1 MARMFSPSAESSL
14 DNIKDH
20 KENDGSGVLNEAQG
34 SLAAASRWRGLL
46 VPALQK
52 LHCQVHPTLTASA
65 EALDYVEALIL
76 RLLATLCAGKPHSTQ
91 EVEDRVART
100 FPKPLDHVATKDALQ
115 ALERWRASALSTTG
129 STLRRPRLPGAGT
142 PGGSAATG
150 HGLTLPVERLH
161 THVRE
166 LVGHKV
172 EMTVSLFVC
181 AVLEYIARDILK
193 LTGNYVKNIR
203 HSEVTLQ
210 DCRVAMCADPVLDE
224 LFCFT
229 GEEWADERPPEL
241 TELPEKNTYA
251 SHVTELLTEEREH
264 IKTLQL
270 ITKVFRHTLR
280 QLCQPSISGGDHQGV
295 SSGRGGYGQSQAQGQ
310 NNADLV
316 EDEPAEL
323 RAIFGN
329 IDEILEFSAALL
341 SSFEDVVEMTDEDQV
356 PALGSCFYDMA
367 ESYEFDVFEDYAE
380 HVASPQSALALQE
393 LLERPYVHAALQRSS
408 HGLWL
413 AARYV
418 MPRLLWA
425 PVFHCLTYFD
435 AIRAM
440 TVLAVNEEDRE
451 SLEQTDGLIGHLKA
465 QLTAAVA
472 NSPLK
477 RSSAASIEQGGLF
490 LRRRS
495 ALRHSAAHKLNE
507 LSRCVDGWSE
517 LQQREIAQTCQEF
530 VLEGPLHKLA
540 AGSNRRPTERY
551 AFLFDGLLLLCKP
564 ASAQSRSR
572 GQPDRESYKLKEKF
586 FIRKM
591 EVADRADT
599 DDVRHALEL
608 IGRPDGG
615 SGSAGSGQ
623 STIVLV
629 CKSAEDKLNWLA
641 SLVAVNTRSYLERS
655 LDSILSAEEK
665 QHPLR
670 LPDNYKF
677 SEPDLPANIV
687 FEEKSTGGVPLIKG
701 ATLYKLVERLTF
713 HMYADPS
720 FVRTFLTTFRSFCQP
735 RELLELLVERYN
747 IPDHPDH
754 ADEAESCSIEPQQM
768 AKRFRKEYQQPVQ
781 VRVLNVIRHWIEH
794 HYYDFERDRR
804 LLEELRD
811 FLERMRADARSGK
824 NMRKWIDSISKAVQR
839 KQEQQGT
846 AKELTFSHEPPPLE
860 WYLARPGE
868 TDRFD
873 LLTLHPV
880 EVARQLTL
888 LEFELYRA
896 VQPSELV
903 NAAWTKKDKQRTSPN
918 LLKIIHH
925 SSDFSFYLERLI
937 VECQN
942 LEERVAVVSRCIEM
956 MVVLQ
961 ELNNFT
967 GVFAVSSA
975 LQSAPVHRLE
985 HTQAAVRSTLR
996 KALDDVLDLQ
1006 SDHWR
1011 KYQERLRSI
1020 NPPCVPF
1027 LGMYLTNILH
1037 IEEGNPDMIVVADGA
1052 ELINFSKRRK
1062 VAEITGEIQ
1071 QYQNQPYNLTVEK
1084 NIRVFL
1090 EQLSPQQAYQSE
1102 KELNDYLYQC
1112 SLQIEPRGARYPLKA
1127 PRRWPELSLKSPG
1140 IKVATQRQ
1148 TTRPAVPAVLQSSA
1162 MTLSSSSSN
1171 SIVPSATAA
1180 TAASATATSA
1190 TSCAT
1195 GLGSVSNNASATNH
1209 NHMPLSTSTG
1219 GCAGVQAFSSTST
1232 SSATS
1237 PNPPQSPEDVS
1248 LLPPLTPTSPPSS
1261 AGDTIHVPVLVPMLD
1276 PPPPHHP
1283 LSHHHHHHPPPPPHP
1298 LPHHHQHHHH
1308 LSGLPGHPQQSHHY
1322 PASTH
1327 GGCNLSQQ
1335 QQQQQTQQQ
1344 QQSSMPHGPISSV
1357 PHAPQIIHQLSLS
1370 LSLQQQQQG
1379 SQSVAPPPVHKRQHS
1394 HPASLSGVFFPPSP
1408 SSPNAPG
1415 NSIAGAG
1422 SGAGTVSGSV
1432 SHASQRFAFPDAVG
1446 TSLPAGAVGVVPGGT
1461 LSTGATA
1468 SGAGIVAIVNP
1479 MPPPL
1484 PPRAR
1489 RDDSTSPALPPRG
1502 VGHESPPPLPPR
1514 KQQAPGSGV
1523 PPATPHTPAM
1533 PVSSGPHSQH
1543 SSPAANPGQ
1552 PAGSPPVLAGLEP
1565 AVTIPTAAVGTF
1577 VAPGVTVIAG
1587 GASASTTGTGA
1598 NALTAVVG
1606 SASSAG
1612 SQLRPEQTTP
1622 LLPPKTHKKPRPPPL
1637 IIHQS
1642 NAHPR

>member
-1 MARMFSPSAESSL
+1 MARMFSPSTESSL
-14 DNIKDH
+14 DLKDH
-20 KENDGSGVLNEAQG
+20 READGNGAPGEAQG
-34 SLAAASRWRGLL
+34 ALAAASRWRGLL

-65 EALDYVEALIL
+65 DALDYVEALIL
-76 RLLATLCAGKPHSTQ
+76 RLLATLCATRPHSVQ
-91 EVEDRVART
+91 DVEDRVART

-115 ALERWRASALSTTG
+115 ALDRWRASALATTG
-129 STLRRPRLPGAGT
+129 STLRRPRLAGGGAPGAS
-142 PGGSAATG
+142 SAAG

-161 THVRE
+161 AHVRE

-172 EMTVSLFVC
+172 DMAVSLFVC

-241 TELPEKNTYA
+241 TELPEKNSYA
-251 SHVTELLTEEREH
+251 SYVSELLTEEREH

-280 QLCQPSISGGDHQGV
+280 QLCQPTVIADQ
-295 SSGRGGYGQSQAQGQ
+295 RGGEKVSGD
-310 NNADLV
+310 ADPDAD
-316 EDEPAEL
+316 DEPKEL

-329 IDEILEFSAALL
+329 IEEVLEFSAALL

-367 ESYEFDVFEDYAE
+367 ESYEFDVFEEYAE
-380 HVASPQSALALQE
+380 HVASSQSAQALQD
-393 LLERPYVHAALQRSS
+393 LLDRPTVHAALQRSS
-408 HGLWL
+408 HGLYL

-440 TVLAVNEEDRE
+440 TLLAVSDEDRE
-451 SLEQTDGLIGHLKA
+451 SLEQTDGLIGHLKT
-465 QLTAAVA
+465 QLAAALA
-472 NSPLK
+472 NSPVK
-477 RSSAASIEQGGLF
+477 RTSAASIEQGGLF
-490 LRRRS
+490 IRRRS
-495 ALRHSAAHKLNE
+495 ALRHSAAHKLSE

-540 AGSNRRPTERY
+540 TGSNRRPTERY

-572 GQPDRESYKLKEKF
+572 AQPDRESYKLKEKF
-586 FIRKM
+586 FVRKM
-591 EVADRADT
+591 DVADRADT

-608 IGRPDGG
+608 IGRPAGG
-615 SGSAGSGQ
+615 SGSASGAQ
-623 STIVLV
+623 STTVLV
-629 CKSAEDKLNWLA
+629 CRSAEDKLNWLA
-641 SLVAVNTRSYLERS
+641 SLVAVNTRSYLERT

-677 SEPDLPANIV
+677 AEPDLATNIV

-735 RELLELLVERYN
+735 RDLLELLVERYD
-747 IPDHPDH
+747 IPDHPEH
-754 ADEAESCSIEPQQM
+754 ADEQETGSIEQQQM

-781 VRVLNVIRHWIEH
+781 VRVLNVIRHWVEH

-804 LLEELRD
+804 LLDELRD

-824 NMRKWIDSISKAVQR
+824 NMRKWVDSISKAVQR

-860 WYLARPGE
+860 WFLARPGE
-868 TDRFD
+868 ADRFD

-903 NAAWTKKDKQRTSPN
+903 NAAWTKRDKQRTSPN

-937 VECQN
+937 VECPN
-942 LEERVAVVSRCIEM
+942 LDERVAVVSRCIEV

-985 HTQAAVRSTLR
+985 HTQAA
-996 KALDDVLDLQ
+996 
-1006 SDHWR
+1006 
-1011 KYQERLRSI
+1011 ERLRSI

-1037 IEEGNPDMIVVADGA
+1037 IEEGNPDMIVADGA

-1084 NIRVFL
+1084 DIRAFL
-1090 EQLSPQQAYQSE
+1090 EQLSPQQACQSE

-1112 SLQIEPRGARYPLKA
+1112 SLQIEPRGARQPLKA
-1127 PRRWPELSLKSPG
+1127 PRRWPELQLKSPG

-1148 TTRPAVPAVLQSSA
+1148 PARPTIPAAV
-1162 MTLSSSSSN
+1162 
-1171 SIVPSATAA
+1171 
-1180 TAASATATSA
+1180 
-1190 TSCAT
+1190 
-1195 GLGSVSNNASATNH
+1195 G
-1209 NHMPLSTSTG
+1209 
-1219 GCAGVQAFSSTST
+1219 F
-1232 SSATS
+1232 
-1237 PNPPQSPEDVS
+1237 
-1248 LLPPLTPTSPPSS
+1248 
-1261 AGDTIHVPVLVPMLD
+1261 
-1276 PPPPHHP
+1276 
-1283 LSHHHHHHPPPPPHP
+1283 
-1298 LPHHHQHHHH
+1298 
-1308 LSGLPGHPQQSHHY
+1308 
-1322 PASTH
+1322 
-1327 GGCNLSQQ
+1327 
-1335 QQQQQTQQQ
+1335 
-1344 QQSSMPHGPISSV
+1344 
-1357 PHAPQIIHQLSLS
+1357 
-1370 LSLQQQQQG
+1370 
-1379 SQSVAPPPVHKRQHS
+1379 
-1394 HPASLSGVFFPPSP
+1394 FFPPSP

-1415 NSIAGAG
+1415 GGVGGGGA
-1422 SGAGTVSGSV
+1422 SANRP
-1432 SHASQRFAFPDAVG
+1432 QRFAFPDAVTATTG
-1446 TSLPAGAVGVVPGGT
+1446 AVSGVGGVVVVSSAGAAPVP
-1461 LSTGATA
+1461 A
-1468 SGAGIVAIVNP
+1468 NP

-1514 KQQAPGSGV
+1514 KQQTPGTALAPL
-1523 PPATPHTPAM
+1523 TPHTPALPLAPHPQLSPAAQQQPPAAAVAAA
-1533 PVSSGPHSQH
+1533 PVAPAGSTAGSSGP
-1543 SSPAANPGQ
+1543 
-1552 PAGSPPVLAGLEP
+1552 GSPLQADQP
-1565 AVTIPTAAVGTF
+1565 
-1577 VAPGVTVIAG
+1577 
-1587 GASASTTGTGA
+1587 
-1598 NALTAVVG
+1598 
-1606 SASSAG
+1606 
-1612 SQLRPEQTTP
+1612 TP
-1622 LLPPKTHKKPRPPPL
+1622 LLPPKTHRRPRPPPL
-1637 IIHQS
+1637 VIHQS
-1642 NAHPR
+1642 NSIHSE